1 MCVIPKAEDKMTN
14 VTISIEDEDLKQA
27 RIVAL
32 QQGSSLNAAIR
43 EFVKSYIGNTKRYQQ
58 VTDSI
63 LQKAERSKYSSEGH
77 EWTREDLYDR

>member
-1 MCVIPKAEDKMTN
+1 MTN
-14 VTISIEDEDLKQA
+14 VTISIEEEDLKQA

-58 VTDSI
+58 VTERI
-63 LQKAERSKYSSEGH
+63 LQKSEQSKFSSEGRQ
-77 EWTREDLYDR
+77 WVREDLYER